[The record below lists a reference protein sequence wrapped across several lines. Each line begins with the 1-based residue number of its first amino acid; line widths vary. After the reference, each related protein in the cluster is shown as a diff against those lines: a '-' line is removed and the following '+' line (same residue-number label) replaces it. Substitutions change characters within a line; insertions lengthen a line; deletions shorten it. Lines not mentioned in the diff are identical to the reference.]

1 MSEDY
6 TSKRLQ
12 LRRPPLILSVLW
24 VIGGGII
31 ILVLLVSVLFN
42 YKLFSNIY
50 QFAIGWIEGDRI
62 GDVLDILSRVAL
74 LTLAVFVVV
83 FFPAF
88 LRTLVMG
95 SQFVLKGI
103 SEIVTPWMPANIPEP
118 YQDYSE
124 VDRGFM
130 ERTLS
135 IYKSLPP
142 FLSGIFGGNSM
153 FVTPVRRKIIEENG
167 EMLKLRA
174 RRFMVAVLGL
184 IAIILLLNW
193 LKTEAAYDFFSEL
206 DLGFIVRSLD
216 GSLNVMILLPFII
229 LILIQIGLAIIEYFT
244 TLFLIPRRQPS
255 TIADEAREHYR
266 GFGHPDQVFSRL
278 PEIGQSLRWEG
289 FLNRVDCSWDQKASL
304 SVGDVGEFTGRI
316 FIEQQPRPLESNP
329 DKPAFV
335 SLGIGWILLL
345 FGLVLYLFLLLPSP
359 FQLGNVDLVFGL
371 IYIPAMGI
379 AASVATR
386 SGRRFIRYGRTLL
399 ESTEF
404 KSIGLLVQ
412 IRGTLSRADIKV
424 GKSIADSIES
434 SNVVVRSDFTASFW
448 AAELISEAAHLD
460 SKRDL
465 LALERNPEAY
475 RWIEH
480 FRGEIESLRGEGVRP
495 IGIDLEGQDVGEL
508 VNANLRVSALRSS
521 AIEKAQLEA
530 GSHGSEEPL
539 LLESIDGSVSDE
551 DETVVTSAPH
561 GYDEFKECP
570 DCAEMVRARARICR
584 FCGYQFDQE

>member
-12 LRRPPLILSVLW
+12 LRRPPLILSISW

-31 ILVLLVSVLFN
+31 ILTLFVSVLFN
-42 YKLFSNIY
+42 YKFFSNIY
-50 QFAIGWIEGDRI
+50 QFGTGLIEGDRG
-62 GDVLDILSRVAL
+62 GDVLDLIAKITIF
-74 LTLAVFVVV
+74 TLVIFLVV

-88 LRTLVMG
+88 LRYLIKG
-95 SQFVLKGI
+95 FQFVLRGI

-118 YQDYSE
+118 YQDYEE

-135 IYKSLPP
+135 IYKPLTP

-153 FVTPVRRKIIEENG
+153 FVTPVRREIIEENG
-167 EMLKLRA
+167 EMLKMRA
-174 RRFMVAVLGL
+174 RRFVVAVFGL
-184 IAIILLLNW
+184 IAIILFMNW
-193 LKTEAAYDFFSEL
+193 LKTEAAYDLFSDL

-216 GSLNVMILLPFII
+216 GSLNIMVFFPFII
-229 LILIQIGLAIIEYFT
+229 LIFIQIGLAIVEYFT
-244 TLFLIPRRQPS
+244 TLFLIPRLQPS
-255 TIADEAREHYR
+255 TVADEAREHYR

-289 FLNRVDCSWDQKASL
+289 FLNRVDCSWDQKASV

-316 FIEQQPRPLESNP
+316 FIEQQPRPVESNP
-329 DKPAFV
+329 DKPAFL

-345 FGLVLYLFLLLPSP
+345 FGLGLYLFLLLPSP

-386 SGRRFIRYGRTLL
+386 SGGRFIRYGRTLL
-399 ESTEF
+399 ESAEF
-404 KSIGLLVQ
+404 RSIGLLVQ

-448 AAELISEAAHLD
+448 GAELISEAARLD
-460 SKRDL
+460 SKRNL
-465 LALERNPEAY
+465 LALERTPEAHH
-475 RWIEH
+475 WIEY
-480 FRGEIESLRGEGVRP
+480 FRGEIENLRGEGVRP

-530 GSHGSEEPL
+530 GVHGSEEPL
-539 LLESIDGSVSDE
+539 LLESVDSSVSDE
-551 DETVVTSAPH
+551 DEGLLTSAPP

-584 FCGYQFDQE
+584 FCGYQFNQE